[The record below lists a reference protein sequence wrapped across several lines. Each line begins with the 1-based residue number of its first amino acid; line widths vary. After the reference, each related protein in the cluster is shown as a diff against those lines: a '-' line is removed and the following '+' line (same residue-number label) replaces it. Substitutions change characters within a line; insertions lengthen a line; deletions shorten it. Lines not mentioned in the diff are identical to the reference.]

1 MSQEEKAVN
10 TAESPLSRDEI
21 LEQERLTG
29 LLEEHGATWDSSQD
43 PHDPYN
49 WSGWR
54 KISIAVIMS
63 LGQLITLMSASM
75 MAAALP
81 QIGNDLQLGSSATQI
96 TFSIYILGLAFAPF
110 IIAALSEMYGR
121 RPIWIASSVFY
132 IFWNAICPVGSSA
145 GLMTVG
151 RFLAGSGASAGITLT
166 SPVLADMYRA
176 KDRGRSLALATFIP
190 YMGPA
195 LGPIVGGITA
205 QHLPWRWLFW
215 ILSMFDAGIVLVGLF
230 FLRETYTPVLLERKA
245 ANLRRRRRQHHNPGD
260 DVSTT
265 ALETSDISFYR
276 DLRTRLGANLVR
288 PLALLIYRPAIQVI
302 AAVMALNFAVYCLLL
317 STYATLFIERYNQN
331 ETMSSLNYI
340 ALAVGTITASQAGG
354 PLMDWI
360 YGRMKARHGGQGV
373 PEFRVPFMV
382 PGVIMM
388 PVGIFLY
395 GWAAEKHL
403 HWMVVDVGTAIFV
416 CGSFVLGQGI
426 LAYLLDEF
434 KHAASANAASRM
446 LSNILGFAF
455 PIFAPAMYQSL
466 GYGWGNTVLGFL
478 WVVCGFPIPVLLWFY
493 GPKLRA
499 MGRKE

>member
-10 TAESPLSRDEI
+10 STEPPLSRDEL

-29 LLEEHGATWDSSQD
+29 LLSEHGATWDSSQD

-49 WSGWR
+49 WSSWR

-81 QIGNDLQLGSSATQI
+81 QIGADLQLGSSATQI

-110 IIAALSEMYGR
+110 LIAALSEMYGR
-121 RPIWIASSVFY
+121 RPIWIGSNLFY
-132 IFWNAICPVGSSA
+132 VFWNAMCPVGPSA
-145 GLMTVG
+145 GLMTVS
-151 RFLAGSGASAGITLT
+151 RFLAGSGASAGLTLT

-205 QHLPWRWLFW
+205 QHLPWKWLFW
-215 ILSMFDAGIVLVGLF
+215 ILSMFEAGIVLVGLF
-230 FLRETYTPVLLERKA
+230 FLPETYTPVLLERKA
-245 ANLRRRRRQHHNPGD
+245 AQLGRHFQADHPDTPAPSNATAD
-260 DVSTT
+260 DGSG
-265 ALETSDISFYR
+265 FFR

-288 PLALLIYRPAIQVI
+288 PMALLIYRPAMQII
-302 AAVMALNFAVYCLLL
+302 AVVMALNFAVYCLLL
-317 STYATLFIERYNQN
+317 STYATIFIERYNQN

-340 ALAVGTITASQAGG
+340 ALAMGTMTASQVGG
-354 PLMDWI
+354 PVMDWI
-360 YGRMKARHGGQGV
+360 YRRMKARHGSQGV

-382 PGVIMM
+382 PGVLMM
-388 PVGIFLY
+388 PLGIFLY
-395 GWAAEKHL
+395 GWAAEKKL
-403 HWMVVDVGTAIFV
+403 HWIVVDVGTAIFV

-434 KHAASANAASRM
+434 KHAASANAAARM
-446 LSNILGFAF
+446 LSNVLGFVF

-478 WVVCGFPIPVLLWFY
+478 WVVCGFPIPVVLWFY

-499 MGRKE
+499 LGRKE